1 MITKHEIV
9 QTEAQPCAA
18 IRITVPRSEI
28 QHVMGPGYQELMD
41 TLGAQGVAPAGPWFN
56 HHLRMDPEVFDFE
69 LGVPV
74 AAPLAPAGRVTMSEL
89 PAATVARTVYSGP
102 YEGLADAW
110 GAFNAQLAAAGLTPA
125 DGLWERYLA
134 GPETGPDPA
143 QWRTE
148 LNQPLRSV

>member
-1 MITKHEIV
+1 MITDHEIV
-9 QTEAQPCAA
+9 QTAAQPCAV

-28 QHVMGPGYQELMD
+28 QHVMGPGYQELMA

-74 AAPLAPAGRVTMSEL
+74 ATPVTPAGRVTASEL
-89 PAATVARTVYSGP
+89 PATTVARAVYTGP

-110 GAFNAQLAAAGLTPA
+110 GAFQTQLAAAGRTAA
-125 DGLWERYLA
+125 DDLWERYLA
-134 GPETGPDPA
+134 GPEVGPDPA

-148 LNQPLRSV
+148 LSRPLIS